1 MLARTDASAGRRRAR
16 ACQLAAAL
24 LIAAPGLVATR
35 AAAQRASASHAN
47 ASVSGVVRAAT
58 GIPLTSAAVLATDS
72 TGTVVAGASTSDD
85 GRFTLLLRR
94 AGTYRV
100 TVRRIGFAPDSATL
114 RVRDD
119 THSTF
124 DATLTPFALRL
135 GDVVV
140 ADAKRCA
147 ISAQSGA
154 AAVRMWQETQSAL
167 AATVAGEATP
177 HAFTLE
183 HFERELD
190 PERGSVRRET
200 RWRTI
205 AATSEPYRS
214 ILADS
219 LAAHGFVV
227 PIGDSLEYYAP
238 DARTLIS
245 DAFARG
251 HCFRP
256 VRDPAQPGL
265 VGLAFAPA
273 PSARGLRADVTGTL
287 WLDAATAELRRLTF
301 AFTPAQNA
309 RTEIEGSHSAT
320 ATGEVVYSRAPD
332 STWIVDHWTIRMPV
346 LSYRTVLTPE
356 SGTSLAQGTLVS
368 RHTVASVSRVLET
381 GGRVVD
387 IASAVPSAPTVPNS
401 GAVSGRFE
409 DTTGTLT
416 HSLSGIAITLESG
429 GRVLRTAQTDSAG
442 RFRIDGVAPGAYALR
457 ASGSVLDT
465 LAASFPVRHFDIRPA
480 SELAFVATLPSRT
493 ESLALLCGAGT
504 PKDMGAIHGVVRD
517 AATGAPVAGAT
528 IRAAW
533 FDLRGGGGGYVSAR
547 TSDRTAVSDSTGS
560 YALCRL
566 PLTRAFAVG
575 ARRGT
580 LTGPV
585 VDVPRR
591 DEPLRFVTLL
601 LGPSAPPR

>member
-1 MLARTDASAGRRRAR
+1 MLARIDASAGRRRAR

-35 AAAQRASASHAN
+35 AAAQRAN

-85 GRFTLLLRR
+85 GRFTLLLRH

-119 THSTF
+119 THSIF

-140 ADAKRCA
+140 ADARRCA

-154 AAVRMWQETQSAL
+154 AAVRLWQETQSAL
-167 AATVAGEATP
+167 AATVAAEATP

-190 PERGSVRRET
+190 PERGSVRREA

-214 ILADS
+214 ISADS

-265 VGLAFAPA
+265 VGLAFVPA

-301 AFTPAQNA
+301 AFTPTQSA
-309 RTEIEGSHSAT
+309 RTEIEGSRSAT

-416 HSLSGIAITLESG
+416 HSLSGIAITLASG

-442 RFRIDGVAPGAYALR
+442 RFRIDGVAPGAYELR

-480 SELAFVATLPSRT
+480 SELTFVATLPSRT

-517 AATGAPVAGAT
+517 AATGAPVVGAT

-566 PLTRAFAVG
+566 PLTRAFAIG

-580 LTGPV
+580 ITGPV

>member
-1 MLARTDASAGRRRAR
+1 MLARIDASAGRRRAR

-24 LIAAPGLVATR
+24 LIAAPGVVTTR
-35 AAAQRASASHAN
+35 AAAQRASAPHAD
-47 ASVSGVVRAAT
+47 ASVSGVVRAAS

-72 TGTVVAGASTSDD
+72 TGAVVAGASTSDD
-85 GRFTLLLRR
+85 GRFTLLLRH
-94 AGTYRV
+94 AGAYRL

-190 PERGSVRRET
+190 PERESVRREA
-200 RWRTI
+200 RWRAI

-214 ILADS
+214 ISADS
-219 LAAHGFVV
+219 LAVHGFVV

-265 VGLAFAPA
+265 VGLAFAP
-273 PSARGLRADVTGTL
+273 SARGLRADVTGTL

-301 AFTPAQNA
+301 AFTPARSA
-309 RTEIEGSHSAT
+309 RPEIEGSHSAT

-368 RHTVASVSRVLET
+368 RHTVASVTRVLET
-381 GGRVVD
+381 GGRVVN
-387 IASAVPSAPTVPNS
+387 IASAVPSTPTAPNS

-416 HSLSGIAITLESG
+416 HSLSGIAITLASG
-429 GRVLRTAQTDSAG
+429 GRVIRTAQTDSAG
-442 RFRIDGVAPGAYALR
+442 DFRIDDIAPGAYELR

-465 LAASFPVRHFDIRPA
+465 LSASFPVRHFDIRPA
-480 SELAFVATLPSRT
+480 SELTFVATLPSRT
-493 ESLALLCGAGT
+493 ESLALLCGAGR

-528 IRAAW
+528 VRAAW
-533 FDLRGGGGGYVSAR
+533 FDLRDGDGGYVSAR

-560 YALCRL
+560 YTLCRL
-566 PLTRAFAVG
+566 PLTRAFAIG

-580 LTGPV
+580 ITGPV
-585 VDVPRR
+585 VDVPHR

-601 LGPSAPPR
+601 LGPSASPR